1 MEKAKHSLIRIERI
15 DGEHVVTGLESTD
28 EANGEWELLAMLGDG
43 LAEWLN
49 DNPDKHRAAWKFYKR
64 VFRDFCPDWIAYWI
78 DGWAMRLL
86 GVCGLFA
93 ALYGFAALMQKI
105 GGAFL

>member
-1 MEKAKHSLIRIERI
+1 MTKAKHSLIRIERI
-15 DGEHVVTGLESTD
+15 DGETAVCGMESSD
-28 EANGEWELLAMLGDG
+28 EVNGEWELLAMMGDG
-43 LAEWLN
+43 LALWLT
-49 DNPDKHRAAWKFYKR
+49 DNPDKHRAARKFYNR

-105 GGAFL
+105 GGALL